1 MIKDNLAYK
10 RWDMI
15 IYHIISSIK
24 KYIFHI
30 FFYRL
35 MVRVYLFNLLFFMY
49 CAMILSSI
57 YLFLYESFGFKKTFF
72 FIYLNFF

>member
-1 MIKDNLAYK
+1 MEEMIKDNLAYK

-30 FFYRL
+30 FL
-35 MVRVYLFNLLFFMY
+35 QIDGEGLFV
-49 CAMILSSI
+49 
-57 YLFLYESFGFKKTFF
+57 
-72 FIYLNFF
+72 